1 MTDKQPV
8 TAPRGRAIIAPR
20 PTPGTCGLPRT
31 RHAHAAV
38 PLVTV
43 VLATV
48 RFQRGNSA
56 ASGVSPRPLVFS
68 RYGQFSVTFVRKDR
82 GVTNKDPDLIV
93 PAGYTELLAEIKA
106 EVLAGRVRAARAV
119 HTEVIELYWR
129 IGRLLLDRQSQ
140 EEWGSRTVQR
150 LSEDLRAE
158 FPGMRGLAPRN
169 LAYMRSF
176 AQAWPDPVLQHDA
189 AKLPW
194 GHIMVLIDR
203 IDDQTSRDWYARQD
217 AQHGWSRAVLEHHI
231 KSGRHLRVGAAP
243 NNFPDMLTAAESEQT
258 LEILQD
264 PYDLD
269 FLALDPN
276 HNERDLEEALVAR
289 LTHFLAELGSGFA
302 FVGRQ
307 YKLSVGSSDYF
318 IDLLFYHL
326 GLRRFIVF
334 ELKAVA
340 AQPEH
345 VGKLNFYVNVV
356 DDLLRRP
363 EHGDG
368 STIGILLAADRDDI
382 AVQYS
387 LRGLTTPLAIS
398 TYTNYRA
405 LPDEV
410 RPALPSAADL
420 AEVVRDVRRNRN
432 QDESGRLPDSRPADQ
447 I

>member
-1 MTDKQPV
+1 MT
-8 TAPRGRAIIAPR
+8 
-20 PTPGTCGLPRT
+20 
-31 RHAHAAV
+31 
-38 PLVTV
+38 
-43 VLATV
+43 
-48 RFQRGNSA
+48 S
-56 ASGVSPRPLVFS
+56 
-68 RYGQFSVTFVRKDR
+68 
-82 GVTNKDPDLIV
+82 DPDITN
-93 PAGYTELLAEIKA
+93 PAGYSQLLAQIKA
-106 EVLAGRVRAARAV
+106 EVLAGRARAARAV
-119 HTEVIELYWR
+119 NTEVIELYWR
-129 IGRLLLDRQSQ
+129 IGKLLLDRQSHDQ
-140 EEWGSRTVQR
+140 WGSRTVQR
-150 LSEDLRAE
+150 LSDDLRAE

-176 AQAWPDPVLQHDA
+176 AAAWPNPVLQHDA

-203 IDDQTSRDWYARQD
+203 IDDQHVRDWYASQD
-217 AQHGWSRAVLEHHI
+217 AQHGWSRPVLEHHI

-243 NNFPDMLTAAESEQT
+243 NNFPDVLTPAESDQT
-258 LEILQD
+258 REILQD
-264 PYDLD
+264 PYDLY
-269 FLALDPN
+269 FLALDPH
-276 HNERDLEEALVAR
+276 HNERDLEEALIAR

-307 YKLSVGSSDYF
+307 YKLTVGNSDYF

-345 VGKLNFYVNVV
+345 IGKLNFYVNVV

-368 STIGILLAADRDDI
+368 STIGILLAADRDDV

-410 RPALPSAADL
+410 RPALPSATDL
-420 AEVVRDVRRNRN
+420 AEVVRDVRRNQNPGNPTTPR
-432 QDESGRLPDSRPADQ
+432 
-447 I
+447 